1 MNMDEYTS
9 IWQSAAGAA
18 EERQYL
24 KQLLDDFKTIFL
36 NGTKCKICFK
46 YVGVNCKRNKSERP
60 VDALAVKKGDSLTH

>member
-24 KQLLDDFKTIFL
+24 NHGHHQLSL
-36 NGTKCKICFK
+36 NIDEN
-46 YVGVNCKRNKSERP
+46 Y
-60 VDALAVKKGDSLTH
+60 LI